1 VTASRYNRQQ
11 PAFWRRYALLLA
23 AAVAAVVVAILVFV
37 TTREDGNPA
46 PDPRARQYRDFT
58 ACLLT
63 DDKGIAGAAAA
74 PVWAGMQDASGS
86 TRAKVQYVPVMG
98 AQTPQNA
105 APFLNGLAQGRCQ
118 VILAVGPAATG
129 AVGDAAKRFPKSQF
143 AVVNGK
149 ASGGNVSSVDGSPP
163 DAVRPAVR
171 DFVERKAREAAAPR

>member
-1 VTASRYNRQQ
+1 VTATKYNGQQ
-11 PAFWRRYALLLA
+11 PAFWRRHALLLVAAAA
-23 AAVAAVVVAILVFV
+23 AAVLLAIVVFV
-37 TTREDGNPA
+37 TTRHDEDTA

-98 AQTPQNA
+98 PQTPQNA
-105 APFLNGLAQGRCQ
+105 AAFLNGLAQGRCQ
-118 VILAVGPAATG
+118 VILTVGPAASG

-149 ASGGNVSSVDGSPP
+149 ASGGNVSSVDGSSPQ
-163 DAVRPAVR
+163 AVRPAVR
-171 DFVERKAREAAAPR
+171 DFVEKKVREQSAD